1 MIPTTA
7 HSAVLKIHIAS
18 EALPITGLEGPSV
31 QEPGKIVTQPGVELK
46 PMHRQFYSQLVA
58 VSLSMV
64 DRFSM
69 VQDTLVLLEML
80 TVR

>member
-1 MIPTTA
+1 MVSVGRA
-7 HSAVLKIHIAS
+7 GR
-18 EALPITGLEGPSV
+18 EALHSRL
-31 QEPGKIVTQPGVELK
+31 
-46 PMHRQFYSQLVA
+46 YSQLVA

-69 VQDTLVLLEML
+69 VHDTLVLLEML